1 MNGASRWLGGA
12 LVVVAPFLVLGGCP
26 GGEDGGGAGG
36 TGGAAGDAAGDV
48 ADGDGAEPWD
58 PVWHETKPKDWPTVG
73 PEKNPDCGPGC
84 RVALNVPISST
95 VDIPGYTT
103 GRVMGLSSNGQGVAL
118 SLVGESTTSLVPRK
132 NDTGHIQ
139 LGMWGDYMS
148 SARSFGIG
156 DGQIELT
163 SLLTGE
169 TKVVFRWEPV
179 DGSADGSELTAL
191 NDKYVFYTFK
201 GIHSRNRQ
209 TGEQKWL
216 AFGSCYS
223 VCATE
228 SLLVCENGKIYVL
241 DPELPEMKAKK
252 KLDDGKELQV
262 DGSCA
267 ADRKQYAWI
276 DYRDPPGPG
285 SNFDFTRKGGEV
297 YFHDFTTKKTRRGTF
312 DSPDKPRAKVYPGIG
327 DGLVVWNEP
336 PLGAADP
343 SPEDWGSYYGGSTA
357 LATLDLATGKRCQLP
372 DVNFGSTLAYK
383 SVHGRHVYG
392 RWFDKKTVKTY
403 LVDID
408 LDYPG
413 FNWQCQ
419 DTPGWVQ

>member
-26 GGEDGGGAGG
+26 GGEDGGAG
-36 TGGAAGDAAGDV
+36 TGGSSGVAGDAAIDV

-84 RVALNVPISST
+84 RVALNVPLAND
-95 VDIPGYTT
+95 VRAYTT
-103 GRVMGLSSNGQGVAL
+103 ARELHTSAPGLAFAGIGAAETTILLHPPGAPGRLQAS
-118 SLVGESTTSLVPRK
+118 
-132 NDTGHIQ
+132 
-139 LGMWGDYMS
+139 MWGDYAA
-148 SARSFGIG
+148 SARAFGIG

-169 TKVVFRWEPV
+169 TKVVFRWTPL

-191 NDKYVFYTFK
+191 NDKHVFYTFK

-223 VCATE
+223 ICATE

-297 YFHDFTTKKTRRGTF
+297 YFHDFTTGKTRRATF

>member
-26 GGEDGGGAGG
+26 GGENDGAGTG
-36 TGGAAGDAAGDV
+36 ATGGAAGDAAGDV

-58 PVWHETKPKDWPTVG
+58 PVWHDTKPKVWPTVG

-84 RVALNVPISST
+84 RVALNVPLAND
-95 VDIPGYTT
+95 VRAYTT
-103 GRVMGLSSNGQGVAL
+103 ARELHTSASGLAFAGIGAAETTILLHPPGAPGRLQVS
-118 SLVGESTTSLVPRK
+118 
-132 NDTGHIQ
+132 
-139 LGMWGDYMS
+139 MWGDYAA
-148 SARSFGIG
+148 SARAFGIG

-169 TKVVFRWEPV
+169 TKVVFRWTPL
-179 DGSADGSELTAL
+179 DGSADGSQWTAL
-191 NDKYVFYTFK
+191 NDKYVFYIFK
-201 GIHSRNRQ
+201 GIHARNRQ
-209 TGEQKWL
+209 TGEQKL
-216 AFGSCYS
+216 LSFGSCYS
-223 VCATE
+223 LLATQTALICD
-228 SLLVCENGKIYVL
+228 SGKIYVI
-241 DPELPEMKAKK
+241 DPESAEMNMQKI
-252 KLDDGKELQV
+252 DNGTELQF
-262 DGSCA
+262 DGSGS
-267 ADRKQYAWI
+267 ADRKQYVWI

-285 SNFDFTRKGGEV
+285 SHAFSTRKGGEV
-297 YFHDFTTKKTRRGTF
+297 YFHDFTTGKTRRGTF

-336 PLGAADP
+336 PLGATDP

-357 LATLDLATGKRCQLP
+357 LATLDLATGERCQLP
-372 DVNFGSTLAYK
+372 DVNLGSTLAYK

-408 LDYPG
+408 LDYSG
-413 FNWQCQ
+413 FTWQCQ

>member
-12 LVVVAPFLVLGGCP
+12 LVVVAPFRMLGGCP
-26 GGEDGGGAGG
+26 GGENGGSGTGG

-84 RVALNVPISST
+84 RVALNLPVTNPS
-95 VDIPGYTT
+95 GAGHRYTT
-103 GRVMGLSSNGQGVAL
+103 SRVASQSPLGLAFSGVGA
-118 SLVGESTTSLVPRK
+118 STTAWDPSGKHLQVS
-132 NDTGHIQ
+132 
-139 LGMWGDYMS
+139 MWGDFAAYVK
-148 SARSFGIG
+148 AAGPG
-156 DGQIELT
+156 DGQIELM
-163 SLLTGE
+163 SLVTGE
-169 TKVVFRWEPV
+169 KKTVFRWTPA
-179 DGSADGSELTAL
+179 DGADGSQWTAL
-191 NDKYVFYTFK
+191 NDKYVFYIFK

-223 VCATE
+223 LLATE
-228 SLLVCENGKIYVL
+228 TALICDSGKIYVI
-241 DPELPEMKAKK
+241 DPESSEMNMKRI
-252 KLDDGKELQV
+252 DDGTELQF
-262 DGSCA
+262 DGSGS
-267 ADRKQYAWI
+267 ADRKQYAWV

-285 SNFDFTRKGGEV
+285 SHAFSTRKGGEV
-297 YFHDFTTKKTRRGTF
+297 YFHDFTTGKTRRATF

-327 DGLVVWNEP
+327 DGLAVWNEP
-336 PLGAADP
+336 PLGAANP
-343 SPEDWGSYYGGSTA
+343 NPENFDSYYGGSTA

-372 DVNFGSTLAYK
+372 DVNFGILFNK
-383 SVHGRHVYG
+383 SVHGRHVYAG
-392 RWFDKKTVKTY
+392 WFDKKTVKTY

-408 LDYPG
+408 LDYAG
-413 FNWQCQ
+413 FKWQCQ

>member
-26 GGEDGGGAGG
+26 GGENDGAGTG
-36 TGGAAGDAAGDV
+36 ATGGAAGDAAGDV

-58 PVWHETKPKDWPTVG
+58 PVWHDTKPKVWPTVG

-95 VDIPGYTT
+95 VETPDYTSE
-103 GRVMGLSSNGQGVAL
+103 RVMGLSSNGQGVAF
-118 SLVGESTTSLVPRK
+118 SGVGESTTSLVPRK

-139 LGMWGDYMS
+139 LGMWGNYMS

-169 TKVVFRWEPV
+169 TKVVFRWTPL
-179 DGSADGSELTAL
+179 DGSADGSQWTAL
-191 NDKYVFYTFK
+191 NDKYVFYIFK
-201 GIHSRNRQ
+201 GIHARNRQ
-209 TGEQKWL
+209 TGEQKL
-216 AFGSCYS
+216 LSFGSCYS
-223 VCATE
+223 LLATQTALICD
-228 SLLVCENGKIYVL
+228 SGKIYVI
-241 DPELPEMKAKK
+241 DPESAEMNMQKI
-252 KLDDGKELQV
+252 DNGTELQF
-262 DGSCA
+262 DGSGS
-267 ADRKQYAWI
+267 ADRKQYVWI

-285 SNFDFTRKGGEV
+285 SHAFSTRKGG
-297 YFHDFTTKKTRRGTF
+297 RGTF

-336 PLGAADP
+336 PLGATDP

-357 LATLDLATGKRCQLP
+357 LATLDLATGERCQLP
-372 DVNFGSTLAYK
+372 DVNLGSTLAYK

-408 LDYPG
+408 LDYSG
-413 FNWQCQ
+413 FTWQCQ

>member
-1 MNGASRWLGGA
+1 MNGATRLLGGA
-12 LVVVAPFLVLGGCP
+12 LVVAAPFLMLGGCP
-26 GGEDGGGAGG
+26 SGENDGTG

-58 PVWHETKPKDWPTVG
+58 PIWHETKLKDWPTVG

-84 RVALNVPISST
+84 RVALNLPVTNPS
-95 VDIPGYTT
+95 GAGHRYTT
-103 GRVMGLSSNGQGVAL
+103 GRVASQSPLGLAFSA
-118 SLVGESTTSLVPRK
+118 VGASTTAWDPSGKHLQVS
-132 NDTGHIQ
+132 
-139 LGMWGDYMS
+139 MWGDFAAY
-148 SARSFGIG
+148 AKAAGPG
-156 DGQIELT
+156 DGQIELM
-163 SLLTGE
+163 SLNTGE
-169 TKVVFRWEPV
+169 KKTVFRWTPA
-179 DGSADGSELTAL
+179 DGADGSELTAL

-201 GIHSRNRQ
+201 GIRSRNRQ

-223 VCATE
+223 ACATE
-228 SLLVCENGKIYVL
+228 GLLVCENGKIYLL
-241 DPELPEMKAKK
+241 DPELPEMNGKK